1 MKNHQNWRERSHD
14 ITAKIVEDYSFANIN
29 EAYKILESFI
39 EKLLKEKET
48 KTINEFLNHERC
60 STCGKPMNQYENK
73 GLSDMCGKCFEEA

>member
-39 EKLLKEKET
+39 EKLLQEEREKWKKEVEEKENHNKNKLLDGFAHPKDCIICLT
-48 KTINEFLNHERC
+48 KTPNE
-60 STCGKPMNQYENK
+60 
-73 GLSDMCGKCFEEA
+73 